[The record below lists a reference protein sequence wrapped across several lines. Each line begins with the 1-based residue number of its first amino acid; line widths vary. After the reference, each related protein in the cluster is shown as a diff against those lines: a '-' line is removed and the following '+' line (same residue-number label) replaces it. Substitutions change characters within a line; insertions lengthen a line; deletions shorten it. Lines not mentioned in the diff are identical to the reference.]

1 MRNKVLKN
9 LICTRQVKCKG
20 KWQGI
25 LKSLSNWMVEQKLF
39 RAVKDGK
46 FWRDIWKTHR
56 TKNENMES
64 ENKCKMSWI
73 THSLLPF
80 VRQNYARWDELW
92 PCVTELLDWFFFFF
106 CTLVS
111 KSMLYYPFCQTN
123 KRWHNNNWII
133 YLYNL
138 SLSLS

>member
-1 MRNKVLKN
+1 MRNKGLKN

-92 PCVTELLDWFFFFF
+92 PYVTELLDWFFFFF
-106 CTLVS
+106 SAPWFPKVC
-111 KSMLYYPFCQTN
+111 C
-123 KRWHNNNWII
+123 II
-133 YLYNL
+133 HFVRPTKDDIIIIIE
-138 SLSLS
+138 